1 MSVTFSK
8 PRNPAAIPEHTLWTL
23 RKDVR
28 RVEARTR
35 MTPVGPELRICV
47 DGELLWSQVLP
58 DGRAVGEL
66 AAEQRRALEGR
77 GWVAEDGAGG

>member
-1 MSVTFSK
+1 MSIAFSK

-35 MTPVGPELRICV
+35 MTPIGPELRICV

-58 DGRAVGEL
+58 DGLAVGEL
-66 AAEQRRALEGR
+66 AGGAAPGPR
-77 GWVAEDGAGG
+77 GPGLGG